1 MHAAQ
6 NTHQEV
12 SLLIE
17 LSKVAAAMGL
27 TEAVNWIMSND
38 FDPDYALFQEKHARG
53 GKASFYLATVCDFYH
68 SVGTLVKAGALSPE
82 LTIEYFEVVPLWERV
97 RGWIDGQ
104 TDDAC
109 GQIWPNFKYLGA
121 LATEMASGSPDTVV
135 SGNGTV

>member
-1 MHAAQ
+1 MQPRQNAQ
-6 NTHQEV
+6 QEV
-12 SLLIE
+12 GLLIE
-17 LSKVAAAMGL
+17 LSKVGAAMGL

-38 FDPDYALFQEKHARG
+38 FDPDYTLFQGKHARG

-82 LTIEYFEVVPLWERV
+82 LTVEYFEVLPLWQRV
-97 RGWIDGQ
+97 QNWIAGQ

-121 LATEMASGSPDTVV
+121 VAEELADGAPDPVAAV
-135 SGNGTV
+135 NGTG